1 MVVVVGAGELEEEM
15 RMAEQLR
22 ALATFFSSYGDDQVS
37 SVERFCVDVLIPWV
51 LCLST

>member
-22 ALATFFSSYGDDQVS
+22 ALATFFLLMVTTKFRAWRGFALMY
-37 SVERFCVDVLIPWV
+37 
-51 LCLST
+51 